1 MYRRTLP
8 ASAVAAAALA
18 VPAGAQAHVTL
29 QPNTAQAGAFTVE
42 NVRVPN
48 ERDNASTVKVDLRL
62 PNGFAEALYQPA
74 PGWKVKVYKTKLAKP
89 IQTDDGPVTE
99 QVSRIVWTGDGKQG
113 KIAPSQ
119 FRDFPLSVQIPGK
132 AGSKLTFK
140 ALQTYSNGE
149 VVRWIGPESA
159 DTPAPTVMASS
170 GASEDGH
177 AHSGATGSSGG
188 SPTAKPAASSSSSSD
203 TSASKGLGITALVVG
218 ASASWLVSPPSRSA
232 GAGRPHLIPSSAARA
247 LTGVRRPR
255 APPPKGPSHLAAVD
269 ARDRALKLTRRE
281 RALKARADD
290 AVAVDHERPR
300 LRRQPVGRRLRTQPA
315 ADLVVAIDLDVDER
329 HRWPT
334 FAATCSSTSTTGP
347 HTRLWHSCGVA
358 NMSTTGLRRPG
369 QHLHHPQG
377 RDRPHEHGQER
388 RGLRDAVHGAGND
401 PHADAQ
407 SRRPGHLAD
416 RGAALLAIVGRSS
429 CAG

>member
-1 MYRRTLP
+1 MLAPFALVVALLVFGRYPGKGALARTLQRERRCPRAPRRVRARRPRPLERRAALRFWAGDWRAARHRTAAVAHIPAHHVQGAPHSMYRRTLP

-159 DTPAPTVMASS
+159 DTPAPTVMVSS

-232 GAGRPHLIPSSAARA
+232 GAGRPPPDPVVGGARPD
-247 LTGVRRPR
+247 RR
-255 APPPKGPSHLAAVD
+255 APP
-269 ARDRALKLTRRE
+269 TRPT
-281 RALKARADD
+281 AQ
-290 AVAVDHERPR
+290 RPVTPCR
-300 LRRQPVGRRLRTQPA
+300 
-315 ADLVVAIDLDVDER
+315 
-329 HRWPT
+329 
-334 FAATCSSTSTTGP
+334 C
-347 HTRLWHSCGVA
+347 
-358 NMSTTGLRRPG
+358 
-369 QHLHHPQG
+369 
-377 RDRPHEHGQER
+377 
-388 RGLRDAVHGAGND
+388 
-401 PHADAQ
+401 
-407 SRRPGHLAD
+407 
-416 RGAALLAIVGRSS
+416 
-429 CAG
+429 